1 MEAATLPSGGL
12 SGLEEKPGEAK
23 RRRRRRKLRNAAL
36 VVVNLLAFFALWQLL
51 STLEVLDP
59 LFFPKPTLAFKAL
72 YESFAEGEM
81 GEALIWSLKCFFI
94 AMAASALVGI
104 PVGLFM
110 GSNRTVNMLL
120 SPYVWAMASV
130 PRVAITPL
138 LVLIFGFSQMAELV
152 LIFLSA
158 VFPIIINCMAGPKT
172 VDPSLLRAGRVFG
185 ASKVQLYLRVVFP
198 FTLPFVISGLN
209 QGLTRGLVGLVI
221 AEFFGGNNGI
231 GYLIQKAG
239 QSFDS
244 PLLYGCLLMLIVVS
258 LTLVQTLNWI
268 ERRVAPWRNQDVEA

>member
-1 MEAATLPSGGL
+1 MEAASLPVGL
-12 SGLEEKPGEAK
+12 SGLDESPGAAAG
-23 RRRRRRKLRNAAL
+23 RRRRRRLRNAAL
-36 VVVNLLAFFALWQLL
+36 VVLNLLIFFSIWQLL
-51 STLEVLDP
+51 AAKEVLDP
-59 LFFPKPTLAFKAL
+59 LFFPEPTQVFKAL
-72 YESFAEGEM
+72 YESFKEGEM
-81 GEALIWSLKCFFI
+81 GEALLWSLKCFFI
-94 AMAASALVGI
+94 AMAASAAVGI
-104 PVGLFM
+104 PVGLLM
-110 GSNRTVNMLL
+110 GANRALSMIL

-185 ASKVQLYLRVVFP
+185 ANKAQLYLRVVFP

-231 GYLIQKAG
+231 GYLIQRAG

-244 PLLYGCLLMLIVVS
+244 PLLYACLLVLIVIS
-258 LTLVQTLNWI
+258 LSLVQSLNWI
-268 ERRVAPWRNQDVEA
+268 ERKVAPWRDQGVEA